1 MTTQIGFGLL
11 AANIPSTLMSTLDP
25 DPINFVQEVKT
36 EGGTSS
42 QTTVVAPTPTL
53 GLEGCHPYC
62 RISTSATGLYVS
74 VGSNPNSQTD
84 TNRLWFPAAGV
95 YFFSVPAGVKA
106 AISTA

>member
-1 MTTQIGFGLL
+1 MTTQIGFGLVGG
-11 AANIPSTLMSTLDP
+11 NIPSTLMTSLDP
-25 DPINFVQEVKT
+25 DPVNFVQEVKT

-42 QTTVVAPTPTL
+42 QTTVVAPTPPL
-53 GLEGCHPYC
+53 GMPGLHPYC
-62 RISTSATGLYVS
+62 RVATTATGLYVS